1 MQYSKKYSPAGTKKS
16 KGSVRKKTVRRK
28 HSGKRPPVIRLRWWS
43 IAIIVVLLALLIG
56 HSFFRGAFGDHGAQV
71 PTSVRGEYGIDISH
85 NNRGTIVWDS
95 LMVMTDRAGRTV
107 LDIRSAKEITPVS
120 YVFIKATEGQ
130 SMTDRRFKEYWK
142 EAADHG
148 IQRGAYHFYRT
159 SKDPLK
165 QADSYIKTVGA
176 IRHGD
181 LPPVLDI
188 ETTHKGLNKDKLN
201 KDLLSWLKAVENH
214 YGRKPIVYTYES
226 YAKDWLSK
234 DITEHY
240 PIWIAHYR
248 TEKPDRDNWQYW
260 QFTDRAL
267 VYGMDYPVDL
277 SVRRK

>member
-1 MQYSKKYSPAGTKKS
+1 MQKPK
-16 KGSVRKKTVRRK
+16 RKTSRTAPRRRRK
-28 HSGKRPPVIRLRWWS
+28 SSGKRVPVIKLRWWS
-43 IAIIVVLLALLIG
+43 VAIIVALLALMICRPMLQ
-56 HSFFRGAFGDHGAQV
+56 RTFGEHGASV
-71 PTSVRGEYGIDISH
+71 PSSVRGDYGIDISH

-95 LMVMTDRAGRTV
+95 LMVMTDRSGRTV
-107 LDIRSAKEITPVS
+107 HNIRQAKEIVPVS
-120 YVFIKATEGQ
+120 FVFIKATEGQ

-142 EAADHG
+142 AAADHG

-159 SKDPLK
+159 SKDPVK
-165 QADSYIKTVGA
+165 QAKSFIKTVGT

-201 KDLLSWLKAVENH
+201 KDLLSWLQTVETH

-226 YAKDWLSK
+226 FAKEWLSK
-234 DITEHY
+234 EITDNY

-248 TEKPDRDNWQYW
+248 TQSPDRDDWQFW

-267 VYGMDYPVDL
+267 VYGVEYPVDL
-277 SVRRK
+277 SLRNPADLSLRRR